1 MEKII
6 EEKLPENL
14 INKIINQYGEELS
27 NKIFNAYC
35 SKKNVSLRVNSLKS
49 NKEEV
54 IKSVNS
60 IPVYSRNGIYRIYGK
75 YTK

>member
-54 IKSVNS
+54 IKFFEDNK
-60 IPVYSRNGIYRIYGK
+60 IEL
-75 YTK
+75 

>member
-54 IKSVNS
+54 
-60 IPVYSRNGIYRIYGK
+60 R
-75 YTK
+75 